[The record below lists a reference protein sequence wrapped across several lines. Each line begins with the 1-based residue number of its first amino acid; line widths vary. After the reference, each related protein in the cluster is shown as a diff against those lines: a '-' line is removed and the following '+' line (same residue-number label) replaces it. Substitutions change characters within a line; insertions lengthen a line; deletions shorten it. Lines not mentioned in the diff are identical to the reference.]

1 MGYLESISLHR
12 IAPREVSGSDT
23 VADLIDHAF
32 SAYNAGRLRELCTVF
47 TRKFLEPDC
56 TVGLTL
62 SGALTPAGL
71 GMSCLIPL
79 IQSGFVDWIV
89 STGANLYHDT
99 HFALGF
105 DLHQSRPGLDDLEL
119 RRQNIIRIYDVV
131 FHYDTLLGTDIQGDP
146 ALFGEAAGLVRS
158 QALLRLSFS
167 RSAPL
172 GLMCIG
178 TRTADTFQPGLGT
191 ELLTFLART
200 LEITIA
206 QWLDR
211 AR

>member
-32 SAYNAGRLRELCTVF
+32 SAITPVRLRELCSVF

-79 IQSGFVDWIV
+79 DPVRIRRLDRLDRGQP
-89 STGANLYHDT
+89 L
-99 HFALGF
+99 
-105 DLHQSRPGLDDLEL
+105 SRHPL
-119 RRQNIIRIYDVV
+119 RARPAPCIR
-131 FHYDTLLGTDIQGDP
+131 
-146 ALFGEAAGLVRS
+146 A
-158 QALLRLSFS
+158 
-167 RSAPL
+167 
-172 GLMCIG
+172 
-178 TRTADTFQPGLGT
+178 
-191 ELLTFLART
+191 ART
-200 LEITIA
+200 WTIS
-206 QWLDR
+206 R
-211 AR
+211 CGRTT

>member
-1 MGYLESISLHR
+1 MGYLESISVHR
-12 IAPREVSGSDT
+12 IAPREVSGDDT

-79 IQSGFVDWIV
+79 IKSGFVDWIV

-99 HFALGF
+99 HFAL
-105 DLHQSRPGLDDLEL
+105 DLPLHQSRPNLDDLALQAQRCHSNL
-119 RRQNIIRIYDVV
+119 RHR
-131 FHYDTLLGTDIQGDP
+131 
-146 ALFGEAAGLVRS
+146 
-158 QALLRLSFS
+158 LRLQDAARYRLVLS
-167 RSAPL
+167 R
-172 GLMCIG
+172 
-178 TRTADTFQPGLGT
+178 ADQRPRVFAADGNG
-191 ELLTFLART
+191 RVSS
-200 LEITIA
+200 
-206 QWLDR
+206 
-211 AR
+211 